1 MLVFHTLEGQNLLHR
16 AILNIHSLRRLL
28 LKSDMHRTLLAALVP
43 LALGDDAPTMA
54 PTISAAPT
62 RTDTYYPSYTYITL
76 QHATRNKHR
85 QTKTT

>member
-1 MLVFHTLEGQNLLHR
+1 
-16 AILNIHSLRRLL
+16 
-28 LKSDMHRTLLAALVP
+28 MHRTLLAAALLP
-43 LALGDDAPTMA
+43 LALGDYSFSYDAPTMA

-85 QTKTT
+85 TLTPERPSYDRDSCIVHLLHPAH